1 VRFQI
6 LSCEQSFD
14 ANGNPDGYSGQG
26 GWIDAYKITATALE
40 DFPSQRIAANTVQH
54 LKGNFKKPPSVG
66 ETVDFDFKLKKDGSG
81 RAVCFSDGY
90 KDDGTQLW
98 RMLVERTKQG
108 GGGYQQNR
116 PQNAPQRPQSAPN
129 PQQAPKAV
137 PTMSQALSVLKECVE
152 AVKTFGGSDAH
163 ATTLFLARLRGD
175 IRKDPS
181 PQELEAAAAAEAAKA
196 QAAKEAAERAAAEAA
211 RQAAL
216 AAMPPAE
223 TLPEGDIPF

>member
-14 ANGNPDGYSGQG
+14 ANGNPDGFAHSKG
-26 GWIDAYKITATALE
+26 GWIDSYKITATALE
-40 DFPSQRIAANTVQH
+40 DFPSQRIAANTVQY
-54 LKGNFKKPPSVG
+54 LKGNFKKPPVVG
-66 ETVDFDFKLKKDGSG
+66 TVEDFEFKLKKDGSG

-98 RMLVERTKQG
+98 RMLVERAEQRG
-108 GGGYQQNR
+108 GFQNR
-116 PQNAPQRPQSAPN
+116 PQNAQNRPQSASN
-129 PQQAPKAV
+129 ASQAPKVV

-152 AVKTFGGSDAH
+152 AVKSFGGSDAH

-175 IRKDPS
+175 IRKDPT
-181 PQELEAAAAAEAAKA
+181 PQEIEAQAAAEAAKA

-211 RQAAL
+211 QKAAMAAL
-216 AAMPPAE
+216 PPMEVAAD
-223 TLPEGDIPF
+223 DIPF

>member
-1 VRFQI
+1 MIVRVQEI
-6 LSCEQSFD
+6 LESDSYDSKFGTMYGFKMRATDEG
-14 ANGNPDGYSGQG
+14 GNEVWLGCSSTKPDGFRPGQEFDFQPTGKIVGPYTMGKRAQQQG
-26 GWIDAYKITATALE
+26 G
-40 DFPSQRIAANTVQH
+40 F
-54 LKGNFKKPPSVG
+54 
-66 ETVDFDFKLKKDGSG
+66 
-81 RAVCFSDGY
+81 
-90 KDDGTQLW
+90 
-98 RMLVERTKQG
+98 
-108 GGGYQQNR
+108 QNR